1 MKIKKI
7 LRMTAIL
14 LITILTFTMS
24 VFTTYAQTYKE
35 IGGCLY
41 FEFADDSYNAK
52 AEIENYY
59 NMTCVSPNWNIY
71 LSEDKK
77 EYALE
82 HENGNYKLV
91 KIPDKIKGK
100 KKTRDVSAILGSV
113 ACYEF
118 DLNPKNKYMSL
129 IDNVVFSKDGK
140 ILMSYAQFDDRVV
153 YKIPD
158 GTNVIN
164 KYAFRDCDNIKQ
176 ITIPDSVIE
185 IQRHPFSMG
194 SLNEINVPPLVEVL
208 DDTFLY
214 CNNLEKVSIPKNSK
228 LKKIDNGTF
237 RETKISELTLPNFEV
252 EISNLAFGK
261 KEIAEKVKLKSYVKP
276 NVSFECDNNVCNLKW
291 DNIANASY
299 YEVYQKKS
307 DGSYKI
313 LKTVKGSSIKIN
325 GLKNDKEYTFA
336 VKAVAK
342 IKATPYNQDNYIV
355 GFSDLPEYYT
365 IEGTISDDVTVV
377 GK

>member
-7 LRMTAIL
+7 LRMTAVL
-14 LITILTFTMS
+14 LITALTFAMS
-24 VFTTYAQTYKE
+24 VSTVFAQTYKE

-82 HENGNYKLV
+82 YVNGNYNLL
-91 KIPDKIKGK
+91 KIPDKITGK
-100 KKTRDVSAILGSV
+100 KKTRDVSAILGSC
-113 ACYEF
+113 ACHKF
-118 DLNPKNKYMSL
+118 DLNPKNKYMKL
-129 IDNVVFSKDGK
+129 VDNVIFSKDGK
-140 ILMSYAQFDDRVV
+140 VLMSYAQFDDRTV
-153 YKIPD
+153 YEIPD
-158 GTNVIN
+158 GTNVICEYTF
-164 KYAFRDCDNIKQ
+164 KDCDNIKQ
-176 ITIPDSVIE
+176 ITMPDSVTE
-185 IQRHPFSMG
+185 IQCHVFSME

-214 CNNLEKVSIPKNSK
+214 CNDLEKVSIPQNSK
-228 LKKIDNGTF
+228 LKRIDNGAF
-237 RETKISELTLPNFEV
+237 RETKVSELTLPNFEV

-261 KEIAEKVKLKSYVKP
+261 NEIAEKVKLKSYVKP
-276 NVSFECDNNVCNLKW
+276 NVSFECANNVCNLKW

-307 DGSYKI
+307 DGNYKI
-313 LKTVKGSSIKIN
+313 LKTVKGNSIKIN

-336 VKAVAK
+336 VKAVAEV
-342 IKATPYNQDNYIV
+342 KAVPYNQDNYIV
-355 GFSDLPEYYT
+355 SFSDLPEYYT
-365 IEGTISDDVTVV
+365 IEGTMSDDVTVV
-377 GK
+377 G